1 MAFPPHASA
10 VERVSHVGV
19 RVITTLVLGYL
30 LLPILVIVPLSFT
43 AGDLLVYPM
52 PGWSVQW
59 YRDFARNPMWT
70 QASWNS
76 AVFAVATTVLATT
89 IGTAAALG
97 LHGLRTRLKPLLFGL
112 VSLPLVVPL
121 VMVAVA
127 LFYYYAWLGLVG
139 TFVGLVAAH
148 TVLALPFV
156 IITVSAT
163 LQGLDP
169 NWPRAAASLGASPLQ
184 AFRRVTL
191 PLILPGV
198 VSGALFA
205 FVISFDELLVVLFVG
220 SPEQRT
226 LPRQIFSGVS
236 ESVSPTVTSAAV
248 VLIAVSLVL
257 MGAVELLRRRS
268 ERLRRSGTGPR
279 P

>member
-97 LHGLRTRLKPLLFGL
+97 LHGLRSRLKPLLFGL

-127 LFYYYAWLGLVG
+127 LFYYYA
-139 TFVGLVAAH
+139 
-148 TVLALPFV
+148 
-156 IITVSAT
+156 
-163 LQGLDP
+163 
-169 NWPRAAASLGASPLQ
+169 
-184 AFRRVTL
+184 
-191 PLILPGV
+191 
-198 VSGALFA
+198 
-205 FVISFDELLVVLFVG
+205 
-220 SPEQRT
+220 
-226 LPRQIFSGVS
+226 
-236 ESVSPTVTSAAV
+236 
-248 VLIAVSLVL
+248 
-257 MGAVELLRRRS
+257 
-268 ERLRRSGTGPR
+268 
-279 P
+279 